1 MTQDRPVLLNS
12 KPLLKSVINC
22 DTSVQHSTVY
32 IKVIRKKIKFA
43 KEFLCM
49 PLVRNLVEVHLL
61 ALEIR
66 NAAGWTHTRYEIKN

>member
-1 MTQDRPVLLNS
+1 
-12 KPLLKSVINC
+12 
-22 DTSVQHSTVY
+22 
-32 IKVIRKKIKFA
+32 
-43 KEFLCM
+43 M